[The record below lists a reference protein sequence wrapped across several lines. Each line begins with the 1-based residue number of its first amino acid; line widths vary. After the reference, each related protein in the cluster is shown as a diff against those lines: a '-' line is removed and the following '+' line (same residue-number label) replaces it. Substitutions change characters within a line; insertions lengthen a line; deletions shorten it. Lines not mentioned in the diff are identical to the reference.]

1 MQNFSA
7 SRVHFV
13 FSICWIVRNLSPNY
27 KAFRFGHGKVKVTRT
42 KTTEISTT
50 DSFCLHYT
58 LSEHIVS
65 LQSIDTFRQ
74 DLVVMVCI
82 LLETVDSVVDLGAT
96 FNHNCHSSTI
106 SIKWPRCEYA
116 LIAFIIR
123 IWKSGEFTSKCVKF
137 MRHSKNLP
145 KCHIPICQFLNYT
158 CWSKSKWFHNS
169 RSLPTGHSY
178 KFTAYTYYLYW
189 YLSLHAW
196 CNK

>member
-96 FNHNCHSSTI
+96 FNPKLPFVNHINKMT
-106 SIKWPRCEYA
+106 A
-116 LIAFIIR
+116 LWICVDIIR